1 MYYVQARH
9 NNNLYL
15 TLASTLTKNLTE
27 KSTWNLGFNVAG
39 NKGFHYQ
46 TMDDMLGA
54 TSFHNVNNYAI
65 GTFAKNSDAVQ
76 YDLNHPNAL
85 VGKGD
90 KFGYDYNI
98 NVLRTNLWTNY
109 AETFGILHYS
119 LAAKVGYDGMN
130 RDGKMRNGLF
140 HLVRAKQ
147 PISFPEALSLRA
159 QLT

>member
-1 MYYVQARH
+1 
-9 NNNLYL
+9 
-15 TLASTLTKNLTE
+15 
-27 KSTWNLGFNVAG
+27 
-39 NKGFHYQ
+39 
-46 TMDDMLGA
+46 MDDMLGA

-109 AETFGILHYS
+109 G
-119 LAAKVGYDGMN
+119 
-130 RDGKMRNGLF
+130 RDLWHF
-140 HLVRAKQ
+140 TL
-147 PISFPEALSLRA
+147 
-159 QLT
+159 